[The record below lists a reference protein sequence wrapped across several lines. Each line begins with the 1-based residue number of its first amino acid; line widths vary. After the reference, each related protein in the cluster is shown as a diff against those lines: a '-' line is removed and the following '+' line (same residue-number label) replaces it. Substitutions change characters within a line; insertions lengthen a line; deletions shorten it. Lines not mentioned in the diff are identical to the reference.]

1 MREIQ
6 VQVIKYSGLKKKK
19 AVLKSYLQI
28 TKLIQ
33 TIFSDQILCCFTLHE
48 KWEDWVNEVVK
59 FPLYLSIVLVLI
71 AVISRLSAQN
81 NYLECIGHV
90 INLWCLVLTSN
101 LLWKP

>member
-48 KWEDWVNEVVK
+48 K
-59 FPLYLSIVLVLI
+59 
-71 AVISRLSAQN
+71 
-81 NYLECIGHV
+81 
-90 INLWCLVLTSN
+90 
-101 LLWKP
+101 